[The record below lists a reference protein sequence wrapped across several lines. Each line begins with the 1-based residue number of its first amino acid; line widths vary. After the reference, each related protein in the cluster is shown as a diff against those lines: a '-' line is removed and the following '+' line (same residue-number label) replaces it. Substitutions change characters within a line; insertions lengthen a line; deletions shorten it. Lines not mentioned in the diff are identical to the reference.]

1 MPNFTEWHLTLPWG
15 PEVFFPVV
23 CGENWAAKLRSWRAG
38 KNPYLVTVV
47 TNSLLKQDNSPNR
60 FFVGSVCFRN
70 WTCLHEGQWCVKRR
84 VMQWNWGMANFVSGV
99 SITPVKR
106 LTSVN
111 SVYSVNNFCRVW
123 NVNLLYNKKSGYGKF
138 NLFDGV
144 RSKEQNIAQSCH
156 LCWDFPSTRRA
167 LLLPFCAWN
176 VEGNWTNLK
185 SSSRGLVSLKRRLIR
200 RLRSREKWK
209 NGELT

>member
-1 MPNFTEWHLTLPWG
+1 MPNFTKWHLTLPWV

-23 CGENWAAKLRSWRAG
+23 CGENWATKLPSWRAG
-38 KNPYLVTVV
+38 KKPLSGHGSYEPHFWNKITRQ
-47 TNSLLKQDNSPNR
+47 TG
-60 FFVGSVCFRN
+60 FFVGSVRFRN

-123 NVNLLYNKKSGYGKF
+123 NVNLLYNIWIWK
-138 NLFDGV
+138 V
-144 RSKEQNIAQSCH
+144 Q
-156 LCWDFPSTRRA
+156 
-167 LLLPFCAWN
+167 
-176 VEGNWTNLK
+176 
-185 SSSRGLVSLKRRLIR
+185 LIR
-200 RLRSREKWK
+200 RCPFERAKYSAKLSSVLGFSVNKESTASSVLCVKCRRELDKFEK
-209 NGELT
+209 FFEGLSVFK